1 MTMPEPKDRPA
12 PEPTGQPAPDETENL
27 DFPEHREAAE
37 DRAAEDRA
45 AADRDQANSAFP
57 GDDEQDGPLPREPRS
72 RAARLRTAGRVS
84 ARVAT
89 GIIVLAA
96 VGATVAAAS
105 FIPLPG
111 IHRSVSSTVV
121 TPVASAQQLVCPGG
135 LLRLSSETGAGATK
149 ASALGPASVSSG
161 STSGAVGQK
170 AFSASDA
177 GTASGSSAPQLLSS
191 SAGVSTTPALIA
203 GAQSQSVSTDEFVGL
218 ASAACAPA
226 SGDAWLVGGATSTG
240 RTTLV
245 LLSNPSDV
253 PATVSLQVFGENGRV
268 TAPGM
273 DGIAVASQGQ
283 RVISLAGFAPGL
295 ISPIVHVSSR
305 GGQVAASL
313 EQSTVRGIEPGGID
327 FVGPEPS
334 AAKSVVIPGV
344 VIASTDAVQDRLG
357 EAGFDDLQTTLR
369 IFTGSTKATS
379 ARVSV
384 IDEDGKL
391 DGSASQVDLTPSAV
405 TDVPLVSLANGSY
418 TVIVTAKA
426 SIVASVRVSTAGS
439 AAVANATDFAWAGA
453 APLLVAPAAV
463 SIAPGLDTLHL
474 ENPSS
479 KSETVTVHA
488 IGGAASGADAT
499 VAVLPKSAASVPV
512 LGGSSYELSGYSA
525 LHASV
530 SGSGDGAI
538 SGYVVYPS
546 QQGSTPIRIY
556 H

>member
-1 MTMPEPKDRPA
+1 V
-12 PEPTGQPAPDETENL
+12 PDETENL

-45 AADRDQANSAFP
+45 AEDRGAELHPGVFP
-57 GDDEQDGPLPREPRS
+57 DDEQDAPASREPRT
-72 RAARLRTAGRVS
+72 RAAGLRTAGRVS

-96 VGATVAAAS
+96 VGATVAAAAL
-105 FIPLPG
+105 IPLPG

-121 TPVASAQQLVCPGG
+121 TPIAAAQQLVCPGG
-135 LLRLSSETGAGATK
+135 LLRLSSETGAAATK
-149 ASALGPASVSSG
+149 PSALGPASVSSG
-161 STSGAVGQK
+161 SSAGSVSQK

-177 GTASGSSAPQLLSS
+177 GTARGSAAPQLLSGAA
-191 SAGVSTTPALIA
+191 SATATPSLIS

-218 ASAACAPA
+218 ASAACSPA
-226 SGDAWLVGGATSTG
+226 TGDAWLVGGATSTG

-253 PATVSLQVFGENGRV
+253 PATVALQVYGENGRV
-268 TAPGM
+268 SSPGM

-295 ISPIVHVSSR
+295 LSPVVHVSSR
-305 GGQVAASL
+305 GGQVVASL
-313 EQSTVRGIEPGGID
+313 EQSTVRGIDPGGVD
-327 FVGPEPS
+327 FVGPEPTAS
-334 AAKSVVIPGV
+334 KTVVIPGV
-344 VIASTDAVQDRLG
+344 VIASTDAVQNRLG

-369 IFTGSTKATS
+369 IFTSSTKAAS

-391 DGSASQVDLTPSAV
+391 DGSASQVDLTPAAV

-439 AAVANATDFAWAGA
+439 AAVANGTDFAWAGA

-474 ENPSS
+474 ENPTS
-479 KSETVTVHA
+479 KAETVTLRG
-488 IGGAASGADAT
+488 IGGSASGTNAS
-499 VAVLPKSAASVPV
+499 VAVPAGSAASVAV
-512 LGGSSYELSGYSA
+512 LGGSSYRLGGYRG